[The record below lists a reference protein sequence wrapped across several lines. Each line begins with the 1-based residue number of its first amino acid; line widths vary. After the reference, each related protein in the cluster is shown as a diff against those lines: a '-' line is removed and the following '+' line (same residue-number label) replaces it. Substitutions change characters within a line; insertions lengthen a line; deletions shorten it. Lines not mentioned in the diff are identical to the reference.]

1 MLLGR
6 SRSRRMT
13 QSREETSSDLVAFD
27 EPVARPARVLPR
39 TDVYSTSRSKPV
51 SEGSSSPGRRL
62 LSLLGGGEPRALLH
76 LLSKMSPPELVAA
89 ASELL
94 DEGHAFDRVG
104 RGLRLRLRGRGERR
118 QSAADVFDRLG
129 FWEPAAKVSPVSV
142 PPAAEDFDPSGDPEI
157 FPDRGTSL
165 VLSEPPADL
174 SLSADGCFTVTRAIL
189 ARRGSGKTYLAGV
202 LVEEMLALPEGG
214 TLLVIDPGGAWWG
227 LLAEA
232 SGASS
237 SLPVLLLGGPR
248 GHLPVRSADGAR
260 VAGVLG
266 EVRPR
271 AAVLDLSLLAP
282 VEQHGVVADLF
293 ERLWALPHFLL
304 HAVVDEADEF
314 APQRFGA
321 LPRHQRRSLEQ
332 LGRTIMRGR
341 IRGMGATL
349 VSLRPAVLSKNL
361 LSQVDELFLGCFVEP
376 HDIRAAATWLENHE
390 DHVPEDRRVQ
400 CLGQLPVLPP
410 GIFYYLRGGER
421 SAFRRFRARKK
432 RTYDS
437 SRTMTADFRPDPRL
451 GAPVPDV
458 LARAA
463 AIMGRSGGAVERS
476 EIGEDRDE

>member
-6 SRSRRMT
+6 PRRMT
-13 QSREETSSDLVAFD
+13 RSREEMPASHAVSEESVATS
-27 EPVARPARVLPR
+27 ARVLPR
-39 TDVYSTSRSKPV
+39 TNVYASSRTKPA
-51 SEGSSSPGRRL
+51 SPGKPSPGRRL
-62 LSLLGGGEPRALLH
+62 LSLLGGGESRSLSRLLA
-76 LLSKMSPPELVAA
+76 KMSPPELVAA
-89 ASELL
+89 STELL
-94 DEGHAFDRVG
+94 DEGYAFARVG
-104 RGLRLRLRGRGERR
+104 RRGLRLRHRRRGERR
-118 QSAADVFDRLG
+118 QSLADVFDRLS
-129 FWEPAAKVSPVSV
+129 FWEPAKVAPAPVPHV
-142 PPAAEDFDPSGDPEI
+142 EEDFDLGVDPEI
-157 FPDRGTSL
+157 SPGSETSL

-174 SLSADGCFTVTRAIL
+174 SLPVEGCATATRAIL

-202 LVEEMLALPEGG
+202 LVEEMLAHSDVG
-214 TLLVIDPGGAWWG
+214 TVLVIDPGGAWWG

-232 SGASS
+232 SGGSS

-248 GHLPVRSADGAR
+248 GHLPVRAADGAR
-260 VAGVLG
+260 VADVLG

-271 AAVLDLSLLAP
+271 AVVLDLSELAP

-341 IRGMGATL
+341 VRGMGATL

-451 GAPVPDV
+451 GAPAPEI

-463 AIMGRSGGAVERS
+463 EVMGRPGEKVEGSEVGESG
-476 EIGEDRDE
+476 